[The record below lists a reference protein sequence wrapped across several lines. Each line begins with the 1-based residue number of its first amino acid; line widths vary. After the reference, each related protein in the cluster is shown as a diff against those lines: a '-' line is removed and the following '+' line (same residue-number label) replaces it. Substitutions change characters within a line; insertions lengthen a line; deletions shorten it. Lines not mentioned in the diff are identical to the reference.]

1 VLEKESAQTSRV
13 ASFLTEVLVTRQ
25 VNRKTDFESLYKQ
38 CNEQAK
44 YVNESLAEVIQG
56 LRYRLAGTESTV
68 EKAKET
74 ARQALHEAQLAK
86 NETNLAKRKT
96 LKDIQIARSNE
107 HVLKLKVEDL
117 GKEIIRLKS
126 ELDSVKVGARSD
138 ASFFQS
144 IDDDPPSSS
153 SPPSEEQFQSSARV
167 RKVEPQHST
176 TATTTRKPTIKDC
189 DKLSFEFNKRRSG
202 VTYSTQTATSAHRC
216 KRLCFSEEMCRAW
229 TFVSDSSECL
239 LKRDYGSSVS
249 ADCCVS
255 GIKCEG

>member
-1 VLEKESAQTSRV
+1 MWTTQLLVVLVFLLSISSLNNHVQQSKLLVQCQEKQTRSQERLDAVLRAIWGERQAEQVKVLEKESAQTSRV

-107 HVLKLKVEDL
+107 HVL
-117 GKEIIRLKS
+117 
-126 ELDSVKVGARSD
+126 
-138 ASFFQS
+138 
-144 IDDDPPSSS
+144 
-153 SPPSEEQFQSSARV
+153 
-167 RKVEPQHST
+167 
-176 TATTTRKPTIKDC
+176 
-189 DKLSFEFNKRRSG
+189 
-202 VTYSTQTATSAHRC
+202 
-216 KRLCFSEEMCRAW
+216 
-229 TFVSDSSECL
+229 
-239 LKRDYGSSVS
+239 
-249 ADCCVS
+249 
-255 GIKCEG
+255 